1 MMDISIK
8 VETLDDVTEVVMKG
22 RLDGNT
28 MKEVED
34 QLESLIFQTKKTKVF
49 FELKELE
56 YISSAG
62 LRVMLLSLKRITAN
76 QGKLVLCELQQNVQ
90 EIFNLSGFSSIFKI
104 VATREEALLQL

>member
-1 MMDISIK
+1 MMDISIN
-8 VETLDDVTEVVMKG
+8 VETLNDVTEVVMKG

-28 MKEVED
+28 MKDVEE
-34 QLESLIFQTKKTKVF
+34 QLENLVFLPQKNKVLF
-49 FELKELE
+49 NLKELD

-90 EIFNLSGFSSIFKI
+90 EIFNLSGFSKIFII
-104 VATREEALLQL
+104 VSTREDGLTQL